1 MTRQE
6 AIDELHKHY
15 VPEYVNYIVTAL
27 TDGATPSDAPTIN
40 AIPIPEDA
48 TNGDV
53 IKAVFPNVKI
63 IVSETGEIAHIH
75 ENTLIKDNFMFVQVS
90 TKWLSTPYKAE
101 SEEV

>member
-1 MTRQE
+1 MTKQE
-6 AIDELHKHY
+6 AIDELLKDY

-53 IKAVFPNVKI
+53 IKAMFPSIHMIEVFPKVHLFINNCMVARI
-63 IVSETGEIAHIH
+63 DINMWNA
-75 ENTLIKDNFMFVQVS
+75 
-90 TKWLSTPYKAE
+90 PYKYRKEQTDE
-101 SEEV
+101 SKI

>member
-1 MTRQE
+1 MTKQE

-53 IKAVFPNVKI
+53 IKTILPFVEVIENEHGVFINIQNV
-63 IVSETGEIAHIH
+63 
-75 ENTLIKDNFMFVQVS
+75 LLDKDWWNA
-90 TKWLSTPYKAE
+90 PYKSE
-101 SEEV
+101 SEVK

>member
-1 MTRQE
+1 MTKQE

-40 AIPIPEDA
+40 AISIPEDA

-53 IKAVFPNVKI
+53 IKAVFPNIEREDNYGDADVYLLNGK
-63 IVSETGEIAHIH
+63 SAYTPKLIAFKSWW
-75 ENTLIKDNFMFVQVS
+75 NAK
-90 TKWLSTPYKAE
+90 YKG
-101 SEEV
+101 VR

>member
-1 MTRQE
+1 MTKQE

-53 IKAVFPNVKI
+53 IKIMFPNSEVITLADGTVSVK
-63 IVSETGEIAHIH
+63 
-75 ENTLIKDNFMFVQVS
+75 
-90 TKWLSTPYKAE
+90 YKEHGCWVHYE
-101 SEEV
+101 SDWWNAKYKEG

>member
-1 MTRQE
+1 MTREE

-40 AIPIPEDA
+40 AIPVPDNA

-53 IKAVFPNVKI
+53 IKAMFPDAEPIKKYTNSVFIRAWKP
-63 IVSETGEIAHIH
+63 
-75 ENTLIKDNFMFVQVS
+75 FFVACEFD
-90 TKWLSTPYKAE
+90 TDWWNAKYKRVE
-101 SEEV
+101 